1 MRAVRT
7 PRRAIMSAM
16 LLFIACAM
24 GPGAFCQTEPSAGG
38 SGTKEKPESEL
49 LIPEAGEPA
58 SGGAS
63 AGGTVTAPAVSV
75 WDFVRMLL
83 ILAAVVIFI
92 YLIFFV
98 LRKGVGRKIQEN
110 DLIKVLGSRSL
121 SGSRAL
127 HLIEVGKSV
136 YLVGSAEASVG
147 LIAEVTDK
155 ESLDGIR
162 LKAAETGPA
171 GKRSFQQ
178 ILSDI
183 FKPAKSRISVDQSI
197 ELLKSQRERLKKM

>member
-1 MRAVRT
+1 
-7 PRRAIMSAM
+7 
-16 LLFIACAM
+16 M
-24 GPGAFCQTEPSAGG
+24 GQVAFCQTEPSAAA
-38 SGTKEKPESEL
+38 SDTKQKPESEMV
-49 LIPEAGEPA
+49 IPEPGQPA
-58 SGGAS
+58 SEAS
-63 AGGTVTAPAVSV
+63 TGSTVAAPAVSI

-83 ILAAVVIFI
+83 ILAAVVVFI
-92 YLIFFV
+92 YLIFYV

-127 HLIEVGKSV
+127 HLIEVGRSV
-136 YLVGSAEASVG
+136 YLVGSAEGSVG

-162 LKAAETGPA
+162 LKAADTAPA
-171 GKRSFQQ
+171 GKKGFQQ

-183 FKPAKSRISVDQSI
+183 FKPAKSRISVDESI

>member
-7 PRRAIMSAM
+7 PRRAIIPAT
-16 LLFIACAM
+16 LLLILAAA
-24 GPGAFCQTEPSAGG
+24 GPSAFCQTEPVAGG
-38 SGTKEKPESEL
+38 ADPKQKPESEII
-49 LIPEAGEPA
+49 IPEPGQPA
-58 SGGAS
+58 SEAS
-63 AGGTVTAPAVSV
+63 AGSTVTAPAVSL

-92 YLIFFV
+92 YLIFYV

-110 DLIKVLGSRSL
+110 DLIKVLGSRGL

-136 YLVGSAEASVG
+136 YLVGSAEGSVG
-147 LIAEVTDK
+147 LIAEITDK

-162 LKAAETGPA
+162 LKAAETVPA
-171 GKRSFQQ
+171 SKRGFQQ

-183 FKPAKSRISVDQSI
+183 FKPAKSKFSVDESI